1 MKPLPTEPAEGSVPF
16 FSYSSLISYN
26 TAIILILSSAYGKK
40 KKKVSFLKEEERT
53 LVSEQ
58 SRSNHKEDT
67 ELRWTFLL
75 GAVPYHSPP
84 SCDHHSL
91 TAFRGSPLGTQ
102 AWTQPPPRSA
112 VQEGD
117 GRSSQPASGPVPPSV
132 APHLLRRLGGPA
144 SRAQSDPGGER
155 RQQAG
160 CRVRQ
165 PHGLPGAGRP
175 SATPPVW
182 SSALLSAG
190 QLAPCWKR
198 GVFFSVPEVVCSF

>member
-102 AWTQPPPRSA
+102 AWTQPPPPAALCRKGTA
-112 VQEGD
+112 V
-117 GRSSQPASGPVPPSV
+117 SPS
-132 APHLLRRLGGPA
+132 P
-144 SRAQSDPGGER
+144 
-155 RQQAG
+155 
-160 CRVRQ
+160 
-165 PHGLPGAGRP
+165 LP
-175 SATPPVW
+175 
-182 SSALLSAG
+182 
-190 QLAPCWKR
+190 APCLRAWRLTCSGVWAAPRR
-198 GVFFSVPEVVCSF
+198 GRRAIPVGSGGSRRAAA